1 VISWVAEVPYLAAA
15 VHSYYLYVLLGF
27 QVEDKP
33 AAVDVSRQTVKMA
46 HVSNNAS
53 NSNSGNSS
61 CELVSTGAAADA

>member
-1 VISWVAEVPYLAAA
+1 VPYLAAA

-33 AAVDVSRQTVKMA
+33 AAVDVSKQTVRMA
-46 HVSNNAS
+46 HVSNNVS
-53 NSNSGNSS
+53 NSNSEDSS